1 MAAVWGVD
9 SGAGQVEK
17 VAYKEDAA
25 AELVDKENAEA
36 EDVDMAWVAYPA
48 AVQIL
53 EEVPLLRLRILTLA
67 DMAHA
72 CASHMVSQR
81 NNIDSPH
88 SKPAVWQEGLLAAS
102 VFWRCG
108 KRHRWL
114 FVILGT
120 RTTQFFYFLSTLSLK
135 FSTCGRRHRW
145 LLLIFL

>member
-1 MAAVWGVD
+1 MVGGGTSDDAVVWEVD

-17 VAYKEDAA
+17 VTYKEDAA

-67 DMAHA
+67 DVAHA

-81 NNIDSPH
+81 NNIDFSH
-88 SKPAVWQEGLLAAS
+88 GKPAVWREGLLAA
-102 VFWRCG
+102 FG
-108 KRHRWL
+108 
-114 FVILGT
+114 ILAVWQEAPLAVCHPRNT
-120 RTTQFFYFLSTLSLK
+120 HHTILLSA
-135 FSTCGRRHRW
+135 
-145 LLLIFL
+145 